1 MPLLEMA
8 GITKKFPGVKA
19 LDNVQLVLEKGE
31 VLSLLGENGA
41 GKSTLMKILSGVY
54 RMDSGEIRVDGKPV
68 EIKNVWDAARLG
80 IGIIHQELSLVPDL
94 TVYENI
100 FLGRESKNPF
110 TRRLNKGYLIR
121 ESERY
126 MEELG
131 IKMDVKQLAKN
142 LSVAEQQMVE
152 IAKVLSMDCRII
164 IMDEPTDALTT
175 NEVKKLFEVIR
186 ALKSNGKGI
195 IFISHKIEE
204 IFEIADSV
212 EVLRDGRYIGT
223 RAVKDTT
230 PDELINMMV
239 GRELKDKF
247 PKVKADAGDVVLEVR
262 SLSVPGMLND
272 INFNVKKGEVLGIS
286 GLMGAGRT
294 ELGKTLFGVYRHSGD
309 ILLEGKPINIR
320 SPEDAIKAG
329 IVYLTE
335 NRKEEG
341 LFLDK
346 SVSYNITLAKL
357 RDFTGGLNRVLKPK
371 ERRAVSELIERL
383 RIKTPTQSQLVGNLS
398 GGNQQKVSLARWLLT
413 GPKVLILDEP
423 TRGIDIG
430 AKVEIYNIINNLKS
444 SGTAI
449 IMISSELPEI
459 LGISDR
465 IIVMHKGRI
474 TGELND
480 FEATQEKIMKYAV
493 NL

>member
-1 MPLLEMA
+1 
-8 GITKKFPGVKA
+8 
-19 LDNVQLVLEKGE
+19 
-31 VLSLLGENGA
+31 
-41 GKSTLMKILSGVY
+41 
-54 RMDSGEIRVDGKPV
+54 
-68 EIKNVWDAARLG
+68 
-80 IGIIHQELSLVPDL
+80 
-94 TVYENI
+94 
-100 FLGRESKNPF
+100 
-110 TRRLNKGYLIR
+110 
-121 ESERY
+121 
-126 MEELG
+126 
-131 IKMDVKQLAKN
+131 
-142 LSVAEQQMVE
+142 MVE